1 MTQFINP
8 HQAQPTSMLAL
19 FANIIGN
26 RRLIYQ
32 MIKREIVGR
41 YRGSIFGLAW
51 SFLNPIFMLVIY
63 TFVFSVVFKA
73 KWAGSAA
80 DNKAEFALIL
90 FAGMIV
96 FGLFSEAVN
105 RAPSLI
111 VNNINY
117 VKKVVFPLEI
127 LPIISLGSALFH
139 TLVSLLILLIAFVL
153 VNGFLPWTALYLP
166 LIFAPFILLILGL
179 SWFLA
184 SLGVFVRDVG
194 QTVGLLTTILMFVSP
209 IFYPLSSLPQD
220 FQDLIALS
228 PITFIIEQTR
238 EVLIFG
244 ATPDWTGLFCYVL
257 VSSVVMWLGYIWFQ
271 KTRKGF
277 ADVL

>member
-244 ATPDWTGLFCYVL
+244 ATPDWTGLFFYVL